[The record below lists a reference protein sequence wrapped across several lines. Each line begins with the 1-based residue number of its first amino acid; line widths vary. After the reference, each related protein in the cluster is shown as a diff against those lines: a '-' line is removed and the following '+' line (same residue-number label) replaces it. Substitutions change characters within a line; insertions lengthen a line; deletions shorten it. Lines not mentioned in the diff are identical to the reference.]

1 MLITG
6 KALGKTKKTWLYN
19 IIMALLTFHFVCFT
33 WIFFKAADFDT
44 AMIMIY
50 QIAHDFS
57 FSFWMPFF
65 NNYQTVLY
73 IMALAFLL
81 HMIPDKF
88 PDYIINRFKRVPLIA
103 YLVIFFAFVL
113 LYGYFKAA
121 EPVMPIYL
129 QF

>member
-1 MLITG
+1 
-6 KALGKTKKTWLYN
+6 
-19 IIMALLTFHFVCFT
+19 MAIVTFHFVCFG

-44 AMIMIY
+44 ATIMIY
-50 QIAHDFS
+50 QIVHDFS
-57 FSFWMPFF
+57 FSFWKPFF

-73 IMALAFLL
+73 IMALACLL
-81 HMIPDKF
+81 HIIPDKF
-88 PDYIINRFKRVPLIA
+88 ADKLIGRFKRVPLIA